1 MAQVHDS
8 ITAPTAPAIP
18 TYPDDP
24 ASPATDAA
32 TMPGNAC
39 DACQAAEPG
48 LGAGLGDLPQ
58 TAPGYLL
65 GESRGEGSQ
74 ARRGDSPKDSP
85 GNNAQNQ
92 APCDRAPCGK
102 VFCGGTCGLGFE
114 KNSFDRLFCIMQDK
128 NQKTINMISLLSPQP
143 AQLCPHAAGQGCS
156 CQCGHGG
163 QGTPCDQRGQ
173 DEQGGLLDQG
183 APFCQGGQTTTQKKV
198 HPGGQGDAA
207 AEGPAAKPAGR
218 LRASLALACCASM
231 LLGSLGGCA
240 HKDAP
245 SESSIRAQ
253 EARFERQA
261 SSRAFEVADGAY
273 LGCASVP
280 LADESAPEL
289 QRRVRMKCRGS
300 LAEAVRILQELSPVA
315 IALQAGDAGRGTA
328 APNAG
333 RSVAHGSGR
342 GAKLGAGELAQP
354 DLEAL
359 LGPDLAGL
367 AGPAGDGGDG
377 KAYDL
382 PALVLDSAPEIAI
395 DYQGP
400 LKGLLDRLC
409 AQAGLGWDYDRAS
422 QTVTLAHTL
431 VRTFTINATPG
442 HVASESRITNRTR
455 DQEGASISAGSTVK
469 QTARTSTADAQT
481 AQTASTRLAFD
492 AWQEIL
498 GAVKALLSPRG
509 KVTASQ
515 AAGTI
520 TICDHPDS
528 VRRAG
533 RLIAE
538 FNARF
543 ERQCALRVNVYS
555 LELKDE
561 SSAGLDL
568 KLLFQKATGADLAV
582 QAGSLALAG
591 AAGTTQAAVVK
602 GDLKGSAGVLQA
614 LKAYGTATQVTSGG
628 LVVRSGCPAPLQA
641 IRKTGYLAGVASET
655 TQYGQTTSV
664 TPGEVS
670 TGFAMTILPHILE
683 GRRIALACT
692 VHLSSLEALRE
703 YRSGSA
709 VVQLPQTSSRAFQQ
723 SATLQAGQTLVLAGF
738 QQAGQDT
745 DVSAGLLSVSRGA
758 KYSKSILIITIEVEM
773 APPGE
778 AGLSAALEQAC
789 ASALAMNRDMNRGRD
804 MPRGSAPIAS
814 LPNDLADGLPDYA
827 AQDYAARNC
836 AGQGAAGSGPARR
849 SA

>member
-1 MAQVHDS
+1 MTHKRL
-8 ITAPTAPAIP
+8 TPKPAG
-18 TYPDDP
+18 TDRQD
-24 ASPATDAA
+24 AESP
-32 TMPGNAC
+32 
-39 DACQAAEPG
+39 
-48 LGAGLGDLPQ
+48 LGAGHAGGRPLPWPRSGASSLQ
-58 TAPGYLL
+58 NIPARQFCSGCAFLQKMIDAYDSSSLTPAVQP
-65 GESRGEGSQ
+65 SQ
-74 ARRGDSPKDSP
+74 
-85 GNNAQNQ
+85 
-92 APCDRAPCGK
+92 
-102 VFCGGTCGLGFE
+102 F
-114 KNSFDRLFCIMQDK
+114 
-128 NQKTINMISLLSPQP
+128 SLLSQGQRQGMASAVGRGRP
-143 AQLCPHAAGQGCS
+143 A
-156 CQCGHGG
+156 
-163 QGTPCDQRGQ
+163 
-173 DEQGGLLDQG
+173 GLL
-183 APFCQGGQTTTQKKV
+183 A
-198 HPGGQGDAA
+198 
-207 AEGPAAKPAGR
+207 GP
-218 LRASLALACCASM
+218 LALLAGTGI
-231 LLGSLGGCA
+231 LLGSLQGCA

-245 SESSIRAQ
+245 REETIRAQ
-253 EARFERQA
+253 EARFERMSA
-261 SSRAFEVADGAY
+261 SRSFEVADGAY

-289 QRRVRMKCRGS
+289 QRRVRFKCRGS

-315 IALQAGDAGRGTA
+315 IALQADAGRGQA
-328 APNAG
+328 ALHGAPRAAG
-333 RSVAHGSGR
+333 RGE
-342 GAKLGAGELAQP
+342 KLKPGELAQP

-359 LGPDLAGL
+359 LAPELERLGGSGAAGE
-367 AGPAGDGGDG
+367 PAGT
-377 KAYDL
+377 
-382 PALVLDSAPEIAI
+382 PALVLAGAPEIAL

-400 LKGLLDRLC
+400 LRGLLDRLA

-431 VRTFTINATPG
+431 VRTFTVHATAG
-442 HVASESRITNRTR
+442 SVSSESRITNRTR
-455 DQEGASISAGSTVK
+455 DKDAASVSAGSTVR

-481 AQTASTRLAFD
+481 AQTASTRLSFD
-492 AWQEIL
+492 AWQEIVA
-498 GAVKALLSPRG
+498 AVKALLSPRG

-520 TICDHPDS
+520 TVCDHPDS

-533 RLIAE
+533 RLVAE

-568 KLLFQKATGADLAV
+568 QLLFQKATGADIAV
-582 QAGSLALAG
+582 KAGSLALAG
-591 AAGTTQAAVVK
+591 ATGTTQAAVVK

-745 DVSAGLLSVSRGA
+745 DVSAGLLSASRSA
-758 KYSKSILIITIEVEM
+758 RYAKSILIITIEVEM

-778 AGLSAALEQAC
+778 ASLALTRGDSLHGALNGTLNGGQHGDQYG
-789 ASALAMNRDMNRGRD
+789 ALALAGRRAGAGAAAATAATKD
-804 MPRGSAPIAS
+804 WPGSIPMADA
-814 LPNDLADGLPDYA
+814 LARADTLSRAEGSNA
-827 AQDYAARNC
+827 AAR
-836 AGQGAAGSGPARR
+836 AGMVWRR
-849 SA
+849 C